1 MTTLDLDARPENNTL
16 LLLNFYEI
24 QISILIHLTLLRLLN
39 INLIQQF
46 LRFPFFPPTS
56 LQVTHHHVAPLELL
70 PTERA
75 GM

>member
-1 MTTLDLDARPENNTL
+1 MTTLDLDARPKNNTL
-16 LLLNFYEI
+16 LLLNYYEI
-24 QISILIHLTLLRLLN
+24 QILNLIHLTLLRLLN

-46 LRFPFFPPTS
+46 FTIFFFPPTS